1 MRINFL
7 LLIFTLLA
15 VDFSQAQ
22 TGCDL
27 SLSGQVIDEHDGSSL
42 GFANLWL
49 VNEKRGTSADI
60 NGFYRIDDLCSGE
73 HTIVVSHIG
82 CDPDTILLK
91 LKKSREANLKLEHHT
106 EELKEVQIEGRKEP
120 GETVQK
126 EELTEEEFYENSG
139 KPIGEILKE
148 INGVNSFKTGSNV
161 SKPIIRGFSGNR
173 VQIMNQGVQH
183 QSQQWGD
190 EHAPEIDPFAATQFS
205 VIKGAGAV
213 KYSGGA
219 IGGLVIAEPKP
230 LPQSIGIN
238 GEVNALYATNNRMG
252 NGSIMLEGK
261 AAYLPKF
268 SWRIQGSL
276 KRSGN
281 IKTPDY
287 YQKNT
292 GVKEYNGSL
301 HFGYFEDNW
310 NARFDYSQFNSEIG
324 IFTGAHIG
332 NLTDLEN
339 AINSGD
345 PRPEDRGDFSYD
357 IGRPYQRIIHELAKG
372 EMNYYFKEGGKLN
385 LKISRQFN
393 IREEFDKELPRND
406 ELAALNIPEFSLSLE
421 SYSSN
426 LNYSFSKGDA
436 WQFESGVQYVNKRNS
451 VNSFTDFI
459 PDYTQS
465 LYSGYFISNYLRGKA
480 GIELG
485 ARVDYSDMQV
495 NKLIGREYVP
505 FDHQFLT
512 FTFNFG
518 YSYRLSNRSSFKA
531 NVTYASRAPEIN
543 ELHSDGLH
551 HGSASLEFGDP
562 DLTQERAFALNA
574 SYLLEQTKWSYELYA
589 YAQYIKDFIYLEPRG
604 LDLTIRGAYPSYQ
617 WSSTNAL
624 IRGIDQSF
632 NYSISDKW
640 GLNNKLSFLWGNNL
654 TDDNYLI
661 NMPSQRMETSLS
673 YTTFFKEEH
682 KRLQFKL
689 GHQWVGKQNRFNE
702 NQEFASPPD
711 GYHLFSVAASFKLL
725 FNTKKGKQQTL
736 ELAMRLDNA
745 LNTVYRD
752 YLNRF
757 RYFTDEQGRNL
768 TLRINYKF

>member
-1 MRINFL
+1 M
-7 LLIFTLLA
+7 LIYMLLA
-15 VDFSQAQ
+15 VGISQAQ
-22 TGCDL
+22 TGCNL
-27 SLSGQVIDEHDGSSL
+27 SIFGQVLDEHDGSEL

-60 NGFYRIDDLCSGE
+60 NGFYRIDELCSGE
-73 HTIVVSHIG
+73 YTLVVSHVG
-82 CDPDTILLK
+82 CDPDTVVLK
-91 LKKSREANLKLEHHT
+91 LKRSKEINLKLEHHT
-106 EELKEVQIEGRKEP
+106 EELQEVQIEGRKEP
-120 GETVQK
+120 GETVQH
-126 EELTEEEFYENSG
+126 EELTEEQFYENSG

-148 INGVNSFKTGSNV
+148 INGVTSFKTGSNV
-161 SKPIIRGFSGNR
+161 SKPIISGFSGNR

-190 EHAPEIDPFAATQFS
+190 EHAPEIDPFAATQYS

-213 KYSGGA
+213 KYSSGA
-219 IGGLVIAEPKP
+219 IGGLIIAKPKL
-230 LPQSIGIN
+230 LPQNVGIN
-238 GEVNALYATNNRMG
+238 GELNALYATNNRMG
-252 NGSIMLEGK
+252 NGSVMLEGN
-261 AAYLPKF
+261 AAFLPKF

-281 IKTPDY
+281 IKTPNY

-292 GVKEYNGSL
+292 GVKEYNGSMHL
-301 HFGYFEDNW
+301 GYFEDNW
-310 NARFDYSQFNSEIG
+310 SARIDYSQFNSEIG

-339 AINSGD
+339 AIDNGNL
-345 PRPEDRGDFSYD
+345 REVDRGGFSYD

-372 EMNYYFKEGGKLN
+372 ELNYYFEEGGKLN
-385 LKISRQFN
+385 FKFSRQFN

-426 LNYSFSKGDA
+426 LNYSFSKGEA
-436 WQFESGVQYVNKRNS
+436 WQFETGAQYIYKRNS

-459 PDYTQS
+459 PDYTQA
-465 LYSGYFISNYLRGKA
+465 LYSGYFISNLIRKNGSV
-480 GIELG
+480 ELG
-485 ARVDYSDMQV
+485 ARFEYSDMKV
-495 NKLIGREYVP
+495 NKLIDRVYVP
-505 FDHQFLT
+505 FGHQFATLSI
-512 FTFNFG
+512 NLG
-518 YSYRLSNRSSFKA
+518 YTYNLSNVSSLKA
-531 NVTYASRAPEIN
+531 NASYASRAPEIN

-562 DLTQERAFALNA
+562 NLTQENAFALNA
-574 SYLLEQTKWSYELYA
+574 TYLLEQKRWTYELYA
-589 YAQYIKDFIYLEPRG
+589 YAQYIKDFIYLEPQG
-604 LDLTIRGAYPSYQ
+604 LDLTIRGAFPSYQ

-624 IRGIDQSF
+624 IRGIDQSI

-640 GLNNKLSFLWGNNL
+640 TINNKLSLLWGNNL
-654 TDDNYLI
+654 SDNNYLI
-661 NMPSQRMETSLS
+661 NMPSQQMETNLS

-682 KRLQFKL
+682 RRLQFKI
-689 GHQWVGKQNRFNE
+689 GHQWVGKQNRFNV
-702 NQEFASPPD
+702 NQEFATPPD
-711 GYHLFSVAASFKLL
+711 GYQLFSAAASYRLH
-725 FNTKKGKQQTL
+725 FNTKKGRQQTF
-736 ELAMRLDNA
+736 ELALKLDNA

-768 TLRINYKF
+768 TIRINYKF